1 MSGRYPT
8 SLRYRTQ
15 NLQVERIRS
24 LREMRDQIVVAIE
37 RTLQR
42 IFNRHG
48 ALIPIPVK
56 SAADPRRLDRRRSRD

>member
-8 SLRYRTQ
+8 SLRYRTE

-56 SAADPRRLDRRRSRD
+56 IGRGPATT